1 MAGMLPVNT
10 LVNVIFCFFRCS
22 FFPKI
27 TNNEKLGDLFRPWAF
42 NVEIMTAHTV
52 NPLTYS

>member
-1 MAGMLPVNT
+1 MAGMLLNT

-27 TNNEKLGDLFRPWAF
+27 TNNKKLGDLFRPWAF